1 MKGPAR
7 RRGPGARLSG
17 RRLAG
22 RLFLAAREAAASLL
36 KKARYPD
43 ALPGIPLLL
52 PLGRRPAQARV
63 KSSTL
68 RAEVNAFNPCDLRS
82 GSGLE
87 KCESGCP
94 CRGGSGSDPDFL
106 IGREEVR

>member
-68 RAEVNAFNPCDLRS
+68 RAEVNAFNRCGLRY
-82 GSGLE
+82 
-87 KCESGCP
+87 ESGGRTS
-94 CRGGSGSDPDFL
+94 RGWATALTALGLPRNEL
-106 IGREEVR
+106 I